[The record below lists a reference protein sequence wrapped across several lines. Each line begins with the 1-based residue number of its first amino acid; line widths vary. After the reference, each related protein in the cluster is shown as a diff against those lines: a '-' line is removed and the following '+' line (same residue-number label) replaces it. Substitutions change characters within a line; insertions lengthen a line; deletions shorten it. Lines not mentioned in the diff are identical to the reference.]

1 VYLVPEVRAQF
12 NGATPMLFRSISPT
26 SVQAW
31 VKRLQVDVAG
41 EARPAWLSI
50 RPKDPETGRPTD
62 TWTPHDLRRTFS
74 TRLGDLGV
82 APHVIERLLNHV
94 QEGVA
99 GIYNRAELEAER
111 IAATKLFAA
120 ELARIVKA

>member
-1 VYLVPEVRAQF
+1 
-12 NGATPMLFRSISPT
+12 
-26 SVQAW
+26 
-31 VKRLQVDVAG
+31 
-41 EARPAWLSI
+41 
-50 RPKDPETGRPTD
+50 
-62 TWTPHDLRRTFS
+62 LRRTFS

-111 IAATKLFAA
+111 VEATRKWGA
-120 ELARIVKA
+120 ELARIVKV